1 MLVGKR
7 IDAPMDQPDMSLIDL
22 PSSARD
28 FSLPVGFRQK
38 DCGTGSK
45 KKPEIENRKKGTA
58 KKRKKNTQD
67 HIAKRK
73 KETKRNEEESQA
85 NG

>member
-7 IDAPMDQPDMSLIDL
+7 IDAPMDQPDNMSLIDL

-45 KKPEIENRKKGTA
+45 KKPEIENRKKEQQR
-58 KKRKKNTQD
+58 KRRRT
-67 HIAKRK
+67 HRII
-73 KETKRNEEESQA
+73 
-85 NG
+85 